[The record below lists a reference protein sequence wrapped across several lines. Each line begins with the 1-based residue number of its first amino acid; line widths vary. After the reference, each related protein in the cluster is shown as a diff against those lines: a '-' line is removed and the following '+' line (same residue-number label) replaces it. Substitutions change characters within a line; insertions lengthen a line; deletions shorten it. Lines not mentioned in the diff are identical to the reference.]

1 MTRLLTLEAVL
12 AIHQRQMAEHGGEP
26 GVRDLGLLESALS
39 RARNIISYAEDP
51 DIASLAA
58 AYAFGIAKNH
68 PFLDGNKRT
77 ALVSMR
83 TFLILNG
90 SDINASQQDKY
101 QTIMAL
107 ADGSLTENELA
118 DWIRAR
124 QK

>member
-90 SDINASQQDKY
+90 SDIDASQQDKY
-101 QTIMAL
+101 QTTMAL
-107 ADGSLTENELA
+107 ADGSLIENELA